1 MKTNQHSRDF
11 HISWLVVFPVTSW
24 HNKATGDL
32 ALLAPFFGINRR
44 ERTDPRPTGHSW
56 LFRALNMC
64 FIVLPV
70 WILALFS
77 PEKEL
82 VMTLHFQ
89 SRWEQKSQTHKPL
102 TPAPFILQAKQRDAA
117 L

>member
-1 MKTNQHSRDF
+1 
-11 HISWLVVFPVTSW
+11 
-24 HNKATGDL
+24 
-32 ALLAPFFGINRR
+32 
-44 ERTDPRPTGHSW
+44 
-56 LFRALNMC
+56 MC

-82 VMTLHFQ
+82 VITLHFQ

-102 TPAPFILQAKQRDAA
+102 TPVPFILQAKQRDAA